1 MKPLDPRL
9 LTRARAARG
18 YVLLTT
24 VLTVAT
30 TACVLAT
37 AVLLARSLAPVIQG
51 EGTWADA
58 APAVAGVAGLVVLRA
73 VLAAAGER
81 FAHRSATRVIAE
93 LRAQVLARAAALG
106 PRWLAAHGS
115 EVRTT
120 LTRGLDDLEPYFVR
134 YLPQLLLA
142 AILTPA
148 VLVLMATLDLTAAL
162 TVAALLPVIPVFMW
176 LIGVVTQAYARRRLA
191 ESERLGAQLLD
202 LLAGLPT
209 LQAFGRAL
217 GPAARVRSLAQA
229 SRRSTMATLRVAF
242 ASSAVLELFASLIVA
257 AVAVGVGLR
266 LVAGSVTLEAGL
278 AVLVLAPEALLPIR
292 QVGAHFHASADGLA
306 AAERVH
312 AVLDADPPARGTAST
327 PGAVQAIGWDAVTV
341 RAGERGYA
349 APGGLTGRAEAG
361 RITGL
366 TGPNGSGK
374 STALLALVG
383 ALAPDEGQVF
393 VVGPDGVASVAELAP
408 EQWWRQVAWVP
419 QRPVIEP
426 GTVAEYLG
434 LDDPE
439 RDPRVAEAA
448 GATGLAEVLTSL
460 PQGWQTRIGQGG
472 WGLSLGQR
480 QRLALTRALLDPAP
494 VLALDEPTAHLDGPA
509 QAELV
514 AVLRHAAAAGRVV
527 VVVAHRPELIAACD
541 ALIPVRAEERVP

>member
-1 MKPLDPRL
+1 MKPFDPRL

-18 YVLLTT
+18 YMLLTAG
-24 VLTVAT
+24 LTVAT

-37 AVLLARSLAPVIQG
+37 AVLLARSLAPVIDG
-51 EGTWADA
+51 DATWADV
-58 APAVAGVAGLVVLRA
+58 APAVAAVAGLVVLRA
-73 VLAAAGER
+73 VLAAATER

-93 LRAQVLARAAALG
+93 LRAQALNHAATLG
-106 PRWLAAHGS
+106 PRWLARHGS

-148 VLVLMATLDLTAAL
+148 VLILMATLDLTAAV
-162 TVAALLPVIPVFMW
+162 TVVALLPVIPVFMW
-176 LIGVVTQAYARRRLA
+176 LIGVVTQTFARRRLE

-217 GPAARVRSLAQA
+217 GPAERVRSLAQA

-266 LVAGSVTLEAGL
+266 LVTGSVSLEAGL
-278 AVLVLAPEALLPIR
+278 AVLILAPEALLPIR
-292 QVGAHFHASADGLA
+292 QVGAHFHASADGIA

-312 AVLDADPPARGTAST
+312 AVLDTEPPPDGTGHAPET
-327 PGAVQAIGWDAVTV
+327 VHAIRWNAVTV
-341 RAGERGYA
+341 GADDRAYA
-349 APGGLTGRAEAG
+349 APRDLTGRAVAG
-361 RITGL
+361 QVTGL
-366 TGPNGSGK
+366 TGPNGAGK
-374 STALLALVG
+374 STAMLTLVG
-383 ALAPDEGQVF
+383 ALTPDEGEVL
-393 VVGPDGVASVAELAP
+393 VEAPDGVTSVASLSP
-408 EQWWRQVAWVP
+408 EQWWQQVAWVP

-426 GTVAEYLG
+426 GTVADYLG
-434 LDDPE
+434 VTRPADDS
-439 RDPRVAEAA
+439 RLAEAA
-448 GATGLAEVLTSL
+448 SATGWSEVIASL

-480 QRLALTRALLDPAP
+480 QRLALTRALLAPAP
-494 VLALDEPTAHLDGPA
+494 VLALDEPTAHLDGLA
-509 QAELV
+509 QEHLIE
-514 AVLRHAAAAGRVV
+514 VLRRAATAGRVV
-527 VVVAHRPELIAACD
+527 VVVAHRPELIEACD
-541 ALIPVRAEERVP
+541 AVIAVRAGERVA